1 MSEPKFIPPTRNSLL
16 TRILQSISYSVVYF
30 GYHIQLEIDDRDVD
44 KVKKIADC
52 RTVLLPNHS
61 NLDDGLVMFLLSARL
76 GQLFHYVVAHEAFR
90 GAIGKLMQVVG
101 AYSIRRGVGDR
112 YSIVQTLEILQ
123 QPQCKLVIF
132 PEGGCSYQ
140 NDTVI
145 PFRSGALELSFKAIA
160 KLVKHTGTVPDF
172 YLLPVSLKY
181 YYPDAD
187 KDAIARAL
195 SRLESALSLQ
205 PQGNLYLRLRNV
217 AERVMSDLETEYRV
231 IPEDSSDWDRRIA
244 NLRKRMLN
252 YCEEKLGID
261 PATQI
266 ADRERVYKIQS
277 LLSSLKNSKPQQF
290 IDYEHIYQ
298 TTVRLLNF
306 DAIHDGYIA
315 AKPTPERFFATI
327 DRLEKEVFRC
337 DRPKFKGRRKAVVKI
352 GTIINLREYWQDYQR
367 DRQSIIAKLT
377 DLVQQEVAANLDR

>member
-1 MSEPKFIPPTRNSLL
+1 MSESKFIPPTRNPLL
-16 TRILQSISYSVVYF
+16 TRILQSISYLVVYF
-30 GYHIQLEIDDRDVD
+30 GYSIQLVIDEEDVD
-44 KVKKIADC
+44 KVKAIADS

-76 GQLFHYVVAHEAFR
+76 GQLFNYVVAHEAFR

-112 YSIVQTLEILQ
+112 YSIMQTLEILQ

-160 KLVKHTGTVPDF
+160 KLVKQTGTVPNF

-181 YYPDAD
+181 YYPDANEQ
-187 KDAIARAL
+187 AISRAL
-195 SRLESALSLQ
+195 SRLESTLSLK
-205 PQGNLYLRLRNV
+205 PAGDVYSRLRTV
-217 AERVMSDLETEYRV
+217 AERVLSELETEYRV
-231 IPEDSSDWDRRIA
+231 IPEDSNDWDRRIT

-252 YCEEKLGID
+252 YCEEKLGIP
-261 PATQI
+261 PANQV

-277 LLSSLKNSKPQQF
+277 ILSSLADSDRQQF
-290 IDYEHIYQ
+290 VDYEHIYQ

-306 DAIHDGYIA
+306 DAIYDGYIA

-327 DRLEKEVFRC
+327 DRLEKEVFSC

-352 GTIINLREYWQDYQR
+352 GTIINLKEYWQDYQS
-367 DRQSIIAKLT
+367 DRQSTIAKLT
-377 DLVQQEVAANLDR
+377 ELVQQEVAANLD

>member
-1 MSEPKFIPPTRNSLL
+1 MSESKFIPPTRKPLL
-16 TRILQSISYSVVYF
+16 TRVLQSISYPVVYF
-30 GYHIQLEIDDRDVD
+30 GYSTQLVIDEDDVE
-44 KVKKIADC
+44 KVKAIADS

-90 GAIGKLMQVVG
+90 GVIGKLMQVVG

-112 YSIVQTLEILQ
+112 YSIMQTLEILQ

-160 KLVKHTGTVPDF
+160 KLVKQTGTVPDF
-172 YLLPVSLKY
+172 YLVPISLKY
-181 YYPDAD
+181 YYPNANEQ
-187 KDAIARAL
+187 AIARAL
-195 SRLESALSLQ
+195 SRLELALSLQ
-205 PQGNLYLRLRNV
+205 PQGNLYSRLRTV
-217 AERVMSDLETEYRV
+217 AERVLSDLETEYRV
-231 IPEDSSDWDRRIA
+231 IPDDSSDLDRRIA

-252 YCEEKLGID
+252 YCEEKLEIA
-261 PATQI
+261 PANQV
-266 ADRERVYKIQS
+266 ALRERVYKIQS
-277 LLSSLKNSKPQQF
+277 ILSTLANSDRQQF
-290 IDYEHIYQ
+290 VDYEHLYL

-306 DAIHDGYIA
+306 DAIYDGYIA

-327 DRLEKEVFRC
+327 DRLEKEVFSC

-352 GTIINLREYWQDYQR
+352 GTIINLKDYWQDYQS
-367 DRQSIIAKLT
+367 DRQSVIDKLT
-377 DLVQQEVAANLDR
+377 ELVQQEVAANLD